1 MLNSHHKNACSLF
14 AFIFELTKSLESSY
28 KKNVSVALNICYRML
43 SCNFLFIVLIQF
55 SFYKVCFVCV
65 CVWPVSTFFSFLF
78 LLSFRCICWIG
89 VEPIQIFIWNSLHCS
104 ARNVLFLGFVRFIRS
119 KVTNRH
125 WLAEFLLMITFKKH
139 INLTALLIFS
149 LTLTLLSIQK
159 TKKPY
164 FLEE

>member
-28 KKNVSVALNICYRML
+28 KKMYLLRWTFAIGCCRVIFYL
-43 SCNFLFIVLIQF
+43 SF
-55 SFYKVCFVCV
+55 SFNFHSTKCVLCV